1 MTDNIT
7 IDNGGLADFETST
20 DYATSGHIQR
30 VKLTYSADG
39 DDTHIPADAD
49 GLLVNA
55 GVVDIGADV
64 LALTSGTA
72 IAVGIYD
79 GTGAQITFAA
89 PAVLSVTPTLDTSA
103 YADADSMDT
112 TVLSFANAAAV
123 TGGTGHVLRMTIV
136 DASDQGIDMKLHL
149 FSASVSPAAENAAH
163 SLSDADAAKYI
174 GTIITTSGTWQ
185 DHTLN
190 QTCSVTPAPPIP
202 YKLDSGT
209 TLFGVLV
216 SEGAGTY
223 AADGVTIKLHVL
235 KD

>member
-1 MTDNIT
+1 MADDPT
-7 IDNGGLADFETST
+7 IDNGSLTDYDVSADFTGT
-20 DYATSGHIQR
+20 AYVQR

-39 DDTHIPADAD
+39 SDTHVPADAD

-55 GVVDIGADV
+55 GGSITATGGTLEG
-64 LALTSGTA
+64 LAVALIDDAG
-72 IAVGIYD
+72 D
-79 GTGAQITFAA
+79 QLTFAA

-174 GTIITTSGTWQ
+174 GTISTTSGTWQ